1 MAQYEVRDDGFF
13 AGFPSDRGHE
23 GDMSGH
29 LLLMVDSQGQTE
41 EHFKVVLTGGSTI
54 GHTFLAS
61 AVTAAPSLAHYN
73 LTVERVVG
81 SIHFKN
87 NSFTSK

>member
-1 MAQYEVRDDGFF
+1 MAQYEVRDERFF
-13 AGFPSDRGHE
+13 AGFPGDRGHE